1 MNLSP
6 ERFIQPLVTDRPGM
20 RWWWQTPV
28 PPVELVRELRAIAAA
43 GFGEVEIAFS
53 PGFWADDAQCAA
65 LTAVL
70 EAANGLGVGVAMTLG
85 AAWPLQTP
93 NTTRGTAHAALE
105 LQYGVRYVEGVPARP
120 VMLPRPFDDP
130 EEERPTQLLAV
141 VTARVLRKGGAPTI
155 KTVQEPWG
163 SKPRLSGR
171 QSRPSWRPRHFPT

>member
-1 MNLSP
+1 M
-6 ERFIQPLVTDRPGM
+6 QPLVTDRPGM

-105 LQYGVRYVEGVPARP
+105 LQYGVRYVEGARND
-120 VMLPRPFDDP
+120 L
-130 EEERPTQLLAV
+130 
-141 VTARVLRKGGAPTI
+141 
-155 KTVQEPWG
+155 
-163 SKPRLSGR
+163 
-171 QSRPSWRPRHFPT
+171 